1 MREIVDDRIGH
12 KSTPDP
18 SLRPPNCL
26 NFESGPWRGALF
38 FFFFLLPGPEGSRC
52 RSNYATKILGRFFHH
67 APPLNLT
74 PKIYISFFLICKH
87 FNKKWETVSQKGKH
101 FEKKCNNTFY
111 RKKSIFFNMRKFC
124 LYSNLMTRKFV
135 KRSIFFGVL
144 KTHLEQMLQ
153 FTPTNCINHYLQ

>member
-1 MREIVDDRIGH
+1 MREIVDDRNGQ

-74 PKIYISFFLICKH
+74 PKIYISFF
-87 FNKKWETVSQKGKH
+87 
-101 FEKKCNNTFY
+101 
-111 RKKSIFFNMRKFC
+111 FNMQTFQQKMGNGFP
-124 LYSNLMTRKFV
+124 
-135 KRSIFFGVL
+135 KRETFRE
-144 KTHLEQMLQ
+144 KMQ
-153 FTPTNCINHYLQ
+153 